1 MSTGVSL
8 PGSAPL
14 AIATA
19 HGRLHGTLA
28 LPGQPV
34 ALVLLAHC
42 SPAPGARHDA
52 LAAALHHRQVGT
64 LTLDLLTSREER
76 FADLHHDVS
85 LLCRRLLDGLAL
97 LKQRMLLGE
106 LPTLPIGLFGA
117 GDCSPVVL
125 RVAALRDD
133 DIFAL
138 VCHGGLI
145 DLAGLIYLRTLAA
158 PLLVLVGDEEPGIET
173 SNRRALAQVSC
184 VQELKV
190 LPTRVDAHDSEPPA
204 ALLDN
209 ENAPSLIAVEAVRWF
224 ARHLPQTLRS

>member
-8 PGSAPL
+8 PGSAPI

-28 LPGQPV
+28 LPEQPS

-42 SPAPGARHDA
+42 SPAPDARHDA
-52 LAAALHHRQVGT
+52 LAAALHHSQLGT

-85 LLCRRLLDGLAL
+85 LLSRRLLEGLAL

-106 LPTLPIGLFGA
+106 LPALPIGLFGA

-145 DLAGLIYLRTLAA
+145 DLAGLVYLRTLAA
-158 PLLVLVGDEEPGIET
+158 PLLVLVDEGACIET

-184 VQELKV
+184 VQDLKV
-190 LPTRVDAHDSEPPA
+190 LPATVGAHDPEHPA
-204 ALLDN
+204 ALLNN
-209 ENAPSLIAVEAVRWF
+209 EDATSLIAAEAVRWF
-224 ARHLPQTLRS
+224 ARHLPPPLRC